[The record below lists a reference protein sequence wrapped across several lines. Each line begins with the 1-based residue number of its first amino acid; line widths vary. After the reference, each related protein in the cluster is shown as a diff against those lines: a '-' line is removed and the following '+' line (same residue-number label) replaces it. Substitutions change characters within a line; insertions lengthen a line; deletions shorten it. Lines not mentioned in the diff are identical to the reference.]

1 MARIPDKPGAT
12 GAGRVSAD
20 TLMKILIV
28 AVMVTGFSL
37 ACGKYSRFNG
47 ETNDVAVYSYAFA
60 HTMDG
65 HFFPLYY
72 VPGQLLGNHLTF
84 IILAWL
90 PVYAMWRSFYSLMF
104 FQSLM
109 LTVAAWPFYLL
120 AKDVL
125 KNGWAAL
132 ALGLAFLLFPTIVSQ
147 HVNQIHDDQFAL
159 PFLMGAFLYF
169 WRRKF
174 WPFVVLMVLACLAK
188 ETVTITTAAFG
199 VYALCLRRDWKW
211 VATPLVFSV
220 GYFFLAMKL
229 LTSVFVGAG
238 GSLYT
243 GADYLSAYGHSP
255 GEVLHTFL
263 TRPGFV
269 LEQMFAPPKLE
280 YLGKLLLPLLYVGPF
295 LSAAVVVSLP
305 NLLLN
310 LIGSNSAF
318 LVIPWHYNILV
329 AGTLLVAMVFGIQR
343 IAGWCGQKREAVVL
357 GASVASLALSVM
369 GFRYWYDAAN
379 WESPPEQ
386 AQLARAL
393 REVPRTASVIA
404 PTPMLASFS
413 DRPKIN
419 SAYSIFSGKFKD
431 PSRLSEYQYVLLDGQ
446 WRSYEALG
454 QVPLWETVRTSKVYR
469 VVFAEN
475 NVLLLERTP

>member
-12 GAGRVSAD
+12 GTGRVSAD
-20 TLMKILIV
+20 TLMKVLIV

-84 IILAWL
+84 VILAWL
-90 PVYAMWRSFYSLMF
+90 PIYTVWRSFYSLMF

-125 KNGWAAL
+125 KNSWAAMT
-132 ALGLAFLLFPTIVSQ
+132 LGLAFLLFPTIVSQ

-159 PFLMGAFLYF
+159 PFLMGAFLCF

-174 WPFVVLMVLACLAK
+174 WPFVMLMVLACLAK

-211 VATPLVFSV
+211 VVTPLVFSV

-243 GADYLSAYGHSP
+243 GTDYLSAYGHSP
-255 GEVLHTFL
+255 GEVLHTWV

-269 LEQMFAPPKLE
+269 LEQMFAAPKLA
-280 YLGKLLLPLLYVGPF
+280 YLGKLFLPLLYAVPL
-295 LSAAVVVSLP
+295 LSVAVIVSLP

-318 LVIPWHYNILV
+318 LVIPWHYNILL
-329 AGTLLVAMVFGIQR
+329 AGTLLVSMVFGIDR
-343 IAGWCGQKREAVVL
+343 IAGWCGAKRKTVTL
-357 GASVASLALSVM
+357 GASLACLALSIV
-369 GFRYWYDAAN
+369 GLSFWYDAAN
-379 WESPPEQ
+379 WEAPPEQ

-393 REVPRTASVIA
+393 REVPRTASIIV
-404 PTPMLASFS
+404 PTPMLAQFS
-413 DRPKIN
+413 NRPKIN
-419 SAYSIFSGKFKD
+419 SAYSIFTGKFKN
-431 PSRLSEYQYVLLDGQ
+431 PTRLSDYQYVLLDGQ